1 MGKKLSFAAS
11 RHKGV
16 RLFRWSVL
24 ALAGVTAG
32 AMLGEMAAGT
42 RLGGETGGRT
52 SYSNLSANPDALVAQ
67 RDGGILPC
75 PGCADSYG
83 VALRLRADRDIR
95 MSDEF
100 RELGAVDIDP
110 PILADPGDDY
120 RYGGRFPDPEPHA
133 AATSEDLR
141 AVGTA
146 DESPALD
153 VMLPTP
159 AEY

>member
-42 RLGGETGGRT
+42 RLGGETGGRA

-67 RDGGILPC
+67 GDGGILPC

-83 VALRLRADRDIR
+83 VALRLQADRDVR

-110 PILADPGDDY
+110 PMLTEAGDDY

-133 AATSEDLR
+133 AATSEDPP
-141 AVGTA
+141 ANAPA

-153 VMLPTP
+153 MRPPVP
-159 AEY
+159 AEF

>member
-1 MGKKLSFAAS
+1 MGKKLSFAVS

-42 RLGGETGGRT
+42 RLGSETGGRA
-52 SYSNLSANPDALVAQ
+52 SYSDLSANPDALVSQ
-67 RDGGILPC
+67 GDGGILPC
-75 PGCADSYG
+75 PGCADGYG
-83 VALRLRADRDIR
+83 VALRLRAERDVR

-100 RELGAVDIDP
+100 RELGAVNVDP
-110 PILADPGDDY
+110 PIQADAHDDY

-133 AATSEDLR
+133 AATSEDPHTN
-141 AVGTA
+141 GPA

-153 VMLPTP
+153 MTPPVP
-159 AEY
+159 AEF

>member
-1 MGKKLSFAAS
+1 M
-11 RHKGV
+11 GV

-42 RLGGETGGRT
+42 RLGGETGERAA
-52 SYSNLSANPDALVAQ
+52 YSDLSANPDALVMQ
-67 RDGGILPC
+67 GEGGILPC

-83 VALRLRADRDIR
+83 VARQLRAEDAR

-100 RELGAVDIDP
+100 RKLGTVDLHAQM
-110 PILADPGDDY
+110 LADASDDY
-120 RYGGRFPDPEPHA
+120 RYGGRFSDPEPDA
-133 AATSEDLR
+133 SGTSEDPH
-141 AVGTA
+141 AMAPVDEAPTA
-146 DESPALD
+146 D
-153 VMLPTP
+153 VMSLAP